1 MNKREA
7 TRDKILQKGLVHAS
21 RFGLLSVT
29 IGVMAKATELSR
41 TGVISH
47 FASKQDMQIAIL
59 QYTEELFVENVL
71 KKSYTQDPLANLKDL
86 KLNWLNWSNRL
97 EFGAKGGCPFIKA
110 AAAYSDVGSNAINDF
125 MQEQQRRL
133 LQYLAN
139 LADRCKSSGAF
150 GESLDSELFA
160 YEFYSLYIGHSMQR
174 DLIAKEI
181 SDKRFFYI
189 IDSLIERHCQRV
201 FPCE

>member
-1 MNKREA
+1 MNKRA
-7 TRDKILQKGLVHAS
+7 VTRDKILQKGVAHAS

-29 IGVMAKATELSR
+29 IGVIAKACELSR

-59 QYTEELFVENVL
+59 QYTEALFVNNVL
-71 KKSYTQDPLANLKDL
+71 KKSYTQDPLANLKSL

-125 MQEQQRRL
+125 MHDQQRRL
-133 LQYLAN
+133 LHYLAD
-139 LADRCKSSGAF
+139 LAERCKDSGAF
-150 GESLDSELFA
+150 NGQVDSELFA
-160 YEFYSLYIGHSMQR
+160 YEYYSLYIGHSMQR

-181 SDKRFFYI
+181 SDKRFFDI
-189 IDSLIERHCQRV
+189 IDALVERHR
-201 FPCE
+201 